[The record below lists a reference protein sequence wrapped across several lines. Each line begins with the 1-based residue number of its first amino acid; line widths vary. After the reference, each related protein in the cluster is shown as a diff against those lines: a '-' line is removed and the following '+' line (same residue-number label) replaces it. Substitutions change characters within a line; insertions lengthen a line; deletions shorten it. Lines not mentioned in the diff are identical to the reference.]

1 MTSRPAP
8 ARRLPPSHPRIA
20 RAPDAGSRRRP
31 AAARDTTSR
40 AEAIASA
47 SSFWLTRDEG
57 AVGGVDGQ
65 VERLARH
72 PPANAQ
78 EGLIGDLVEGLVQL
92 AGEFLGAGARDS
104 RVGLEQRAQDVDAQG
119 HHRGACEAWIVTGA
133 GPPMTSARPTT
144 SPLRA

>member
-1 MTSRPAP
+1 
-8 ARRLPPSHPRIA
+8 
-20 RAPDAGSRRRP
+20 
-31 AAARDTTSR
+31 
-40 AEAIASA
+40 
-47 SSFWLTRDEG
+47 
-57 AVGGVDGQ
+57 VDGQ

-72 PPANAQ
+72 PPAHAQ

-104 RVGLEQRAQDVDAQG
+104 RVGLEQGAQDVDAQG